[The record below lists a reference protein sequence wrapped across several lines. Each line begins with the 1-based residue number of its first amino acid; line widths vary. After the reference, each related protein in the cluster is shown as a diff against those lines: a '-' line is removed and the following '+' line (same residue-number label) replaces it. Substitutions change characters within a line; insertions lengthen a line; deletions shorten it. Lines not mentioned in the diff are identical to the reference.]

1 MKNAKRDF
9 SLGAQLFA
17 ITFARLIINF
27 ALRMVYPF
35 LPAFSRGLGVP
46 IQKNIRLLSLRSAL
60 GMSAPVFGQLPDRF
74 GRRSI
79 MLAAMIIL
87 AATAAAMALW
97 PGHGVFVVFLLLSIG
112 AHFLFLPSQQAYLS
126 ERVPYTQRGRII
138 AINEISW
145 SGSVLFGV
153 PLVGWWLARAAT
165 PETGLVGTFAALAL
179 VCVVAGVLLWRVLL
193 RKPDA
198 DGHTSNA
205 YFHWKTIFTNR
216 RVVVGLVPGI
226 LIMGASESLSVVF
239 AAWLEGSFGLAL
251 TGLGLAMGII
261 GAAELLGEGGVMMLS
276 DRLGKR
282 RTIALGIG
290 MSTVAYLALPAFGT
304 TLAGSLL
311 GLFLVYFAF
320 EFAIVAT
327 LPFITELMPLARPS
341 VMSANIAGQS
351 LGRMLGALLGGA
363 LLPLGIGTSG
373 IAAAGINMV
382 ALAVLLLWVRENDS

>member
-145 SGSVLFGV
+145 SVFLFG
-153 PLVGWWLARAAT
+153 L
-165 PETGLVGTFAALAL
+165 FNSS
-179 VCVVAGVLLWRVLL
+179 
-193 RKPDA
+193 D
-198 DGHTSNA
+198 H
-205 YFHWKTIFTNR
+205 YFF
-216 RVVVGLVPGI
+216 
-226 LIMGASESLSVVF
+226 
-239 AAWLEGSFGLAL
+239 
-251 TGLGLAMGII
+251 
-261 GAAELLGEGGVMMLS
+261 
-276 DRLGKR
+276 
-282 RTIALGIG
+282 ALGCSFNIK
-290 MSTVAYLALPAFGT
+290 
-304 TLAGSLL
+304 
-311 GLFLVYFAF
+311 
-320 EFAIVAT
+320 
-327 LPFITELMPLARPS
+327 FI
-341 VMSANIAGQS
+341 N
-351 LGRMLGALLGGA
+351 
-363 LLPLGIGTSG
+363 G
-373 IAAAGINMV
+373 IAYYLV
-382 ALAVLLLWVRENDS
+382 